1 MIDVQSWRVCTSDFF
16 HFSSPS
22 SFAFLILTPDSWN
35 KEDDAE
41 TSCDEET
48 PLHDLKS
55 ERHDDGSSHQAFA
68 NFVRSKEHIYFLRP
82 RDWALVLRSLLG
94 VMTVLFLYVGV
105 SYLPP
110 SEAVSLYAT
119 APFWSMLFSTILLGE
134 QDKLSG
140 VTVFWMGVCFTG
152 YACMFQCN
160 F

>member
-1 MIDVQSWRVCTSDFF
+1 VQFVCIIDVCTSDFC

-22 SFAFLILTPDSWN
+22 SFAFLTLIPDSWN

-41 TSCDEET
+41 TSCNEET
-48 PLHDLKS
+48 PLQDLKS
-55 ERHDDGSSHQAFA
+55 ERHDDGQAFA
-68 NFVRSKEHIYFLRP
+68 NFVRTEEHIFCLRP
-82 RDWALVLRSLLG
+82 RDWALLLRCSLG
-94 VMTVLFLYVGV
+94 VMSVIFLYVGV

-110 SEAVSLYAT
+110 AEAVSLYAT
-119 APFWSMLFSTILLGE
+119 SPFWSMLCSTLLLGE
-134 QDKLSG
+134 RDKLSG